1 MNKIQKV
8 AIDLN
13 KITKDYVN
21 KKDNWIFIENTIRS
35 AIVDVMIENGKNVE
49 IEFLPRIIGTESK
62 EGQAFN
68 LSVNGMAKVILK
80 EFASLN

>member
-1 MNKIQKV
+1 MDKNQKV
-8 AIDLN
+8 VIDLN

-35 AIVDVMIENGKNVE
+35 AIVDAMIKNGKNVE
-49 IEFLPRIIGTESK
+49 IEFLPRTIGTESI

-68 LSVNGMAKVILK
+68 LSVNGMANVILK